1 MPNAANKPAPVSAP
15 VIRAMSEVVREKLI
29 APVSRLGGIASATT
43 APRSPMSEGR
53 TSPDTAARIRTTKG
67 LSTPAKASAISI
79 AATIA

>member
-29 APVSRLGGIASATT
+29 APVRRLAGIVSAIT
-43 APRSPMSEGR
+43 APRSPMSDGR
-53 TSPDTAARIRTTKG
+53 TRPDTAARIRTTNG
-67 LSTPAKASAISI
+67 LSTPANASAIST